1 MEKLKEILKENDI
14 TLLRNPFYYMLI
26 LGYSKKKG
34 YYIGKTIVGKSL
46 EEAIEKTYD
55 FLTGNEPKESY

>member
-1 MEKLKEILKENDI
+1 MEKLKKILKENDI
-14 TLLRNPFYYMLI
+14 TILENPFYFTIM

-55 FLTGNEPKESY
+55 FLTGNEPKES